1 MAGAL
6 MLARAT
12 TGDPLSEATS
22 MPRVRGC
29 WARMLT
35 NRLAEPAPEPAAG

>member
-12 TGDPLSEATS
+12 AGDPLSEAILDAT
-22 MPRVRGC
+22 RAWLLGED
-29 WARMLT
+29 A
-35 NRLAEPAPEPAAG
+35 AEPVPAPSPAG